1 MNAKKIVGD
10 DLVKELIKTLKLPKG
25 TKSIELRVAVD
36 ELVEVKCKYFAET
49 DKEELTMLMGK
60 YTLHKK

>member
-1 MNAKKIVGD
+1 MTAKAIGGD

-25 TKSIELRVAVD
+25 TKSIELRVALGEV
-36 ELVEVKCKYFAET
+36 VEVKCKYFAET
-49 DKEELTMLMGK
+49 DKDELTMLLGK

>member
-1 MNAKKIVGD
+1 MTAKAIAGD

-25 TKSIELRVAVD
+25 TKSFELRVAVD
-36 ELVEVKCKYFAET
+36 EPVEVKCKYFAET
-49 DKEELTMLMGK
+49 DKDELTMLLGK